1 MKILAGTQAVSK
13 SHKRKKAPELVA
25 EREEE
30 DRGKSDVSNE
40 SSESSDEAEQESSS
54 EDEEDLL
61 IAALEELA
69 EEEVDG
75 AQGELAQPST
85 DPSPQLSAAPSSQPS
100 AGPSPQLSVEP
111 SSQPSADPS
120 SLPSAEPSSHA
131 SAEPSSLPSAEPSSL
146 LTEATT
152 EVTEE
157 MHADYFRAQNHS
169 IRTRKNTSE
178 NPWLKMSDL
187 DWGIDLSEDVNWEFQ
202 WGTAMEERDEK
213 YLQYEGEDNVTECT
227 EQRTYYSSL
236 IMQNSATGAPHSHA
250 VL

>member
-1 MKILAGTQAVSK
+1 
-13 SHKRKKAPELVA
+13 
-25 EREEE
+25 
-30 DRGKSDVSNE
+30 
-40 SSESSDEAEQESSS
+40 
-54 EDEEDLL
+54 
-61 IAALEELA
+61 
-69 EEEVDG
+69 
-75 AQGELAQPST
+75 
-85 DPSPQLSAAPSSQPS
+85 
-100 AGPSPQLSVEP
+100 
-111 SSQPSADPS
+111 
-120 SLPSAEPSSHA
+120 
-131 SAEPSSLPSAEPSSL
+131 
-146 LTEATT
+146 
-152 EVTEE
+152 

-227 EQRTYYSSL
+227 EQRTHYSSL